1 MTKCDRINGSYRGRR
16 LSSDQSGLRRAPR
29 RHHLRGWWSGTRGWE
44 SPADVFPPAGAG
56 RRRARQRWRDAP
68 TAPRCAHRRG
78 RSDGRTQ
85 SPRPD
90 DRCRESCYRSQ
101 GQFGASRTCSP
112 GGSLRW
118 RQRSARCPPA
128 RSARVPVAGR
138 HRAHRRRDVSEAP
151 SAAVSNAVG
160 VDPPLRQLIGKPTAT
175 SAFAASLR
183 ARRSCSPASPG
194 LPGA

>member
-1 MTKCDRINGSYRGRR
+1 MVLTAGGDFPAINQGCVAHHGDIIYEVGGQAHVVGNHPQTCSHRRERGVVGPDNGGVM
-16 LSSDQSGLRRAPR
+16 L
-29 RHHLRGWWSGTRGWE
+29 
-44 SPADVFPPAGAG
+44 
-56 RRRARQRWRDAP
+56 RQRRDARIGVVDQ
-68 TAPRCAHRRG
+68 TAEPSRP
-78 RSDGRTQ
+78 GRTIAAENLATAVK
-85 SPRPD
+85 D
-90 DRCRESCYRSQ
+90 N
-101 GQFGASRTCSP
+101 FGASRTCSP